1 MDNQRRGQPAS
12 ILLVEDHPLVAQSLI
27 RLLTD
32 RGGYRLQ
39 TADNAEHAL
48 DRLQSRLPDL
58 ALFDVGLPGHSGIWL
73 AEQASG
79 RWPALHILM
88 ISGHASQPFVEQSL
102 KAGARGYVLKE
113 DVEGILQGV
122 AAVLEGETYISAV
135 LRGEGSAYEPGTS
148 FRPYV

>member
-1 MDNQRRGQPAS
+1 MNTNRLDQPSS
-12 ILLVEDHPLVAQSLI
+12 ILLVEDHPMVAQSLI
-27 RLLTD
+27 RLLTQ

-39 TADNAEHAL
+39 TVDNADRAL
-48 DRLQSRLPDL
+48 DQLQKHLPDL
-58 ALFDVGLPGHSGIWL
+58 ALFDVRLPGRSGIWL
-73 AEQASG
+73 AEQAHA

-113 DVEGILQGV
+113 DVDGILEGV
-122 AAVLEGETYISAV
+122 AAVLAGGNYISAV
-135 LRGEGSAYEPGTS
+135 LRGEGSAYDPGTS